1 MLQTEATSLTPF
13 QSAAA
18 PLPQSISFDELIA
31 RLPARERGAVQRH
44 ETACEEVDPSHAA
57 LWRRLICRL
66 ATLAPHAVRA
76 MGQHTLQFFI
86 ADGKYRQQVFALDD
100 HRDSKIVVYCPDVLE
115 LALSEGVLLPPPDAA
130 EPRAYGIPGGRG
142 VLYIERLD
150 SVNTTNP
157 DASFKFMLGW
167 NRRALRT
174 TLLSTATPQQA
185 IAAERLWSLAG
196 RDWKIAQPLNGTAR

>member
-1 MLQTEATSLTPF
+1 LEADITLISLPTMIPLQ
-13 QSAAA
+13 
-18 PLPQSISFDELIA
+18 QSIAFEELMA

-44 ETACEEVDPSHAA
+44 EATCEEIDPAHAD
-57 LWRRLICRL
+57 LWRRIVCRL

-76 MGQHTLQFFI
+76 LGQHTLQFFI

-100 HRDSKIVVYCPDVLE
+100 HRDSKIVVYGPDVLD
-115 LALSEGVLLPPPDAA
+115 LALSEGVLLPPSDPA
-130 EPRAYGIPGGRG
+130 EPRAHGIPGSRG

-150 SVNTTNP
+150 STNTTNP

-174 TLLSTATPQQA
+174 TLLTTATPQQVE
-185 IAAERLWSLAG
+185 AAERLWSLCTQQWNTPILPA
-196 RDWKIAQPLNGTAR
+196 KP